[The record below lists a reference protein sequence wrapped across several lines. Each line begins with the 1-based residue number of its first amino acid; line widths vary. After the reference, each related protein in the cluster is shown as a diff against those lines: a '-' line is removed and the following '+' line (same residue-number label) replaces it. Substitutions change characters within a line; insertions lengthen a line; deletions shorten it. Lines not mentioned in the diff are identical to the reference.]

1 MPDTTIETR
10 VTEIAYDT
18 ARMEASTWRR
28 KYFTVLDDLH
38 ESHDANSLLQSQLNL
53 ANAALEHPELTVQ
66 AAKVWALDVNRRIR
80 WLLRER
86 LIAWTL
92 FVAALVLWAATL
104 ASQQHYG
111 PSGRNAPTPSVRV
124 DG

>member
-10 VTEIAYDT
+10 VTEIASDT
-18 ARMEASTWRR
+18 ARMEVSVWRR
-28 KYFTVLDDLH
+28 KYFNVLDDLH
-38 ESHDANSLLQSQLNL
+38 EAHDANNLLQSQLNL

-66 AAKVWALDVNRRIR
+66 AAKVWALEVNRRVR

-92 FVAALVLWAATL
+92 FVAALVMWAATL

-111 PSGRNAPTPSVRV
+111 PSGSNALTPSVRV